1 VVAEAVFLQLHKI
14 SIFMVCKCP
23 TWWVKLS
30 ARRCTKPSY
39 SWFASPHVVAEAVFL
54 QVHKAIMIVGGKR
67 RSVVV
72 KVRHPGVEV
81 RIKQDFQILKPL
93 AAAASKVICQV
104 QVYQMHN
111 GIYRRSSISGTT
123 FSGKSF

>member
-1 VVAEAVFLQLHKI
+1 
-14 SIFMVCKCP
+14 MP
-23 TWWVKLS
+23 
-30 ARRCTKPSY
+30 
-39 SWFASPHVVAEAVFL
+39 

-93 AAAASKVICQV
+93 AAAASQVDTFTLPFGAKQCRQHTCLDFQSYIRTSVVTVPVSAARSDSQLENLHCKLLIMDMVIE
-104 QVYQMHN
+104 YGHAQMERKYLLDLLHHSC
-111 GIYRRSSISGTT
+111 ITP
-123 FSGKSF
+123 